1 MALYQDLGEPLNDD
15 ELALKEHM
23 HRFAAEV
30 LRPSAIALDNLSPE
44 EVIAPGSVY
53 WDTWKKI
60 QDLGMQT
67 RGMPENLGG
76 TTMTPLQ
83 NAIMMEEISWGS
95 IDWAVAFGASSMP
108 YLFAAMIGNARL
120 IEEVVVPYIE
130 DRKAEYIG
138 CWAITEPARGYDVML
153 TGVKGSGISFDT
165 RARRDGD
172 SWVIRG
178 QKAAWV
184 SNGTVAKHALTF
196 VSLEGE
202 AGAEPDV
209 GVTVVDLGSPG
220 VSKGKPLDKLGQRAL
235 NQGEVYFD
243 DVVVPADTMLTI
255 PRRDPG
261 ESALGQGVAFNPNAY
276 LGVSFVGLARAALE
290 ETLEYCK
297 QRVQGGK
304 PLVEHQLV
312 QRKLFDMVTKVET
325 ARAYARAVT
334 LYNSTH
340 PLGMGFYSNASKI
353 YATEVALQVASEGVQ
368 LHGGMGLSKG
378 MLIEKLFRDARAG
391 LIEDG
396 ANDSLALAAA
406 PLMIRD
412 YPYQI

>member
-1 MALYQDLGEPLNDD
+1 MALYQDLGQPLSD
-15 ELALKEHM
+15 EDSALKEHM

-44 EVIAPGSVY
+44 AVIAGGSPY
-53 WDTWKKI
+53 WDTWKQI
-60 QDLGMQT
+60 QDLGMQN
-67 RGMPENLGG
+67 RGMPPELGG
-76 TTMTPLQ
+76 VSLTPLQ

-108 YLFAAMIGNARL
+108 YLFAAMIGNQRL
-120 IEEVVVPYIE
+120 IEEAVVPYIE
-130 DRKAEYIG
+130 DRNAEYIG

-202 AGAEPDV
+202 PGAEPDV
-209 GVTVVDLGSPG
+209 GVTIVALDSPG

-235 NQGEVYFD
+235 NQGEVFFD
-243 DVVVPADTMLTI
+243 DVVVPADQMVVI
-255 PRRDPG
+255 PRREPN
-261 ESALGQGVAFNPNAY
+261 EPTLGGGVAFNPNAY
-276 LGVSFVGLARAALE
+276 LGVAFVGLARAAFE
-290 ETLEYCK
+290 ETLAYCK

-312 QRKLFDMVTKVET
+312 QRKLFDMMTKVET

-353 YATEVALQVASEGVQ
+353 YATEAALQVASEGVQ

-406 PLMIRD
+406 PMMIRD
-412 YPYQI
+412 YPY

>member
-1 MALYQDLGEPLNDD
+1 MALYQDLGEPLSD
-15 ELALKEHM
+15 EDSALKEHM

-30 LRPSAIALDNLSPE
+30 LRPSAIALDNRSPE
-44 EVIAPGSVY
+44 DVIAKGSLY
-53 WDTWKKI
+53 WDTWKQI

-67 RGMPENLGG
+67 RGMPPQLGG
-76 TTMTPLQ
+76 TSLTPLQ

-108 YLFAAMIGNARL
+108 YLFAAMIGNKRL

-138 CWAITEPARGYDVML
+138 CWAITEPARGYDVFL
-153 TGVKGSGISFDT
+153 TGIKGSGISFDT

-209 GVTVVDLGSPG
+209 GVTVVDLGWPG

-243 DVVVPADTMLTI
+243 DVVVPADQMMVI
-255 PRRDPG
+255 PRRDPN
-261 ESALGQGVAFNPNAY
+261 EPAIGVTFNPNAA
-276 LGVSFVGLARAALE
+276 LGLCFIGLARAAFE
-290 ETLEYCK
+290 ETLAYCK

-312 QRKLFDMVTKVET
+312 QSKLFDMMTKVET

-340 PLGMGFYSNASKI
+340 PLGFGFYSNASKI
-353 YATEVALQVASEGVQ
+353 YTTEVALEVASEGVQ

-406 PLMIRD
+406 PSMIRD
-412 YPYQI
+412 YPY